1 MKAATLFIGHL
12 AGCNTPMA
20 SIERLTD
27 VKAVASLLTA
37 CGLPASDI
45 ESERTIEFF
54 GVREGAALLA
64 VVGLELY
71 GRAGLLRSLAV
82 SPSRRGQGW
91 ARELVAYA
99 ERHAASRGVERLYLL
114 TTSVAGFFEKLRYAR
129 ISRADV
135 PAAIQATSE
144 YSHLCPASS
153 MCLSKSLARR

>member
-1 MKAATLFIGHL
+1 MQYTMVSIQRAAD
-12 AGCNTPMA
+12 A
-20 SIERLTD
+20 
-27 VKAVASLLTA
+27 KAVASLLTA

-45 ESERTIEFF
+45 ESARAIEFF
-54 GVREGAALLA
+54 GVREGATLRA

-71 GRAGLLRSLAV
+71 GSAGLLRSLAV

-99 ERHAASRGVERLYLL
+99 ERYAPSRGVQTLYLL
-114 TTSVAGFFEKLRYAR
+114 TTTAAGFFEKLGYAR
-129 ISRADV
+129 TSRADV

-153 MCLSKSLARR
+153 VCLSKSLTRR